1 MRMLVMSAG
10 VPAMPPMTPANIDT
24 PIFCHHNN
32 GAGFVVH
39 HHHHQAWRTIHPSSS
54 TNGFRWSEPSI
65 SHEPPRQISRSLARS
80 NDRMMSTSCVAA
92 FHLLLDVIIGRESNG
107 AVGSLAQ
114 QRGRETLI
122 EAEDAALGHDAAH
135 RSNEH
140 RPLRLTL
147 CICMV
152 CVCCIHTSQSIL
164 SHSIHQSW
172 PIDEIPTAVA
182 SCR

>member
-1 MRMLVMSAG
+1 MALCSLYIIIIIIIKHGARSIHH
-10 VPAMPPMTPANIDT
+10 PAPMMVGTLDQSRASTPNI
-24 PIFCHHNN
+24 
-32 GAGFVVH
+32 
-39 HHHHQAWRTIHPSSS
+39 
-54 TNGFRWSEPSI
+54 
-65 SHEPPRQISRSLARS
+65 SLARS

-92 FHLLLDVIIGRESNG
+92 FHLLFDVIIGRESNG

-152 CVCCIHTSQSIL
+152 CVRCIHTSQSIL